1 MVRRSTCVVRL
12 FAFAQLSWNG
22 QVGRLPSYVQCI
34 DSRKDWL
41 SLVSRIPQTSKSLYA
56 VHALK
61 GSSFFYFTK
70 RGDLDCCG
78 TGCLQVVQLL
88 SCFCRRGCWLPLAVS
103 GRETCSKLEGRLP
116 SVDPGQGTF
125 ADTGAGCPAVVSGSR
140 SFCRHGGWLLCSGLG
155 HQELLWTRGLVA
167 SGLGL
172 RRRACV
178 D

>member
-1 MVRRSTCVVRL
+1 MDKLAGC
-12 FAFAQLSWNG
+12 
-22 QVGRLPSYVQCI
+22 LPMSNAS

-41 SLVSRIPQTSKSLYA
+41 SLLSRIPQTSNSLYA

-61 GSSFFYFTK
+61 GSSVFYFTK

-78 TGCLQVVQLL
+78 TGCPQVVQLL
-88 SCFCRRGCWLPLAVS
+88 SCFCRRGGWLPLAVS

-140 SFCRHGGWLLCSGLG
+140 SFRRHGSWLLSVVSGSRSSCRHGG
-155 HQELLWTRGLVA
+155 
-167 SGLGL
+167 
-172 RRRACV
+172 RATLQ
-178 D
+178 